1 MIKKWLP
8 GLIGLSA
15 FALLGRLLGFTREI
29 LMATKFGAT
38 QITDAYLTTLL
49 LYDIMIAANTSILS
63 GTLSYSTQVKDPD
76 NFSGSLFKL
85 GIILFSVVFAVAIIS
100 YPLIGWL
107 VPMIFTKSAAAA
119 QIVIKTSRLLLFLG
133 AFLTAGGVFSALL
146 QLRGD
151 ITNPGKLV
159 VFLNIASITFLIIL
173 SKYLGIISLPLGL
186 LFGGF
191 LFFIYQIYLI
201 YKTDDKNSD
210 KSENRFLSILGW
222 GSVVL
227 LIFGNSL
234 LPSIYG
240 LIERYFAYSFV
251 VGTFSHYQYASKII
265 SLPLTIVSFA
275 ISTSL
280 LPIQAKSINAGDE
293 NEFMSATNKGI
304 LISVVTSSFFVLIFS
319 VLPRPIIHLIYQHG
333 LFTPHDSAETA
344 LALHIMSFGLIPF
357 LLNPIIAN
365 VFYSLRS
372 IKSLIGINVFFILV
386 QTGILF
392 LLSRTIS
399 GIETLT
405 VTWAIVTWINAAVQI
420 YYLVHLKNL
429 RIDKVIVVKL
439 VFVLLITVVLIIAG
453 KNFAGLL
460 FPNLGLLQNSWQ
472 ILIRIIAAGIILLI
486 AFLSAVYFVFRD
498 MLKDLKLKKGYFYII

>member
-63 GTLSYSTQVKDPD
+63 GTLSYSTQIKGLN
-76 NFSGSLFKL
+76 NFSGSLYRL
-85 GIILFSVVFAVAIIS
+85 GLILFIVVFAVAVIFF
-100 YPLIGWL
+100 PLIGWL
-107 VPMIFTKSAAAA
+107 APIIFTKSFAAAE
-119 QIVIKTSRLLLFLG
+119 IVIKTSRLLLFLG

-146 QLRGD
+146 QLRED

-159 VFLNIASITFLIIL
+159 VFLNISSITFLIIF
-173 SKYLGIISLPLGL
+173 SRYLGIISLPLGL
-186 LFGGF
+186 LFGGL
-191 LFFIYQIYLI
+191 LFFVYQIYLI
-201 YKTDDKNSD
+201 HKTNEKNSK
-210 KSENRFLSILGW
+210 KSERQLFSIFGW
-222 GSVVL
+222 ASVVL

-234 LPSIYG
+234 LPSLYG

-280 LPIQAKSINAGDE
+280 LPIQAKSISAGDE

-304 LISVVTSSFFVLIFS
+304 LVSVVTSCFFVLVFS
-319 VLPRPIIHLIYQHG
+319 VLPGPIIHLIYQHG
-333 LFTPHDSAETA
+333 LFTQHDSAETA
-344 LALHIMSFGLIPF
+344 LALHIMSLGLIPY

-372 IKSLIGINVFFILV
+372 IKSLIGINVFFILI

-405 VTWAIVTWINAAVQI
+405 ISWTIVSWINVSALI
-420 YYLVHLKNL
+420 YYLRRFKHIQLDMGML
-429 RIDKVIVVKL
+429 VKL
-439 VFVLLITVVLIIAG
+439 MFVLMITVLLIIMG
-453 KNFAGLL
+453 KNLTGLF
-460 FPNLGLLQNSWQ
+460 FPNLNSIKNSWQ
-472 ILIRIIAAGIILLI
+472 ILFKIIIEGIILFL
-486 AFLSAVYFVFRD
+486 AFSSTMYFIFRN
-498 MLKDLKLKKGYFYII
+498 MLKNLMFNKKAH